1 MKLPELK
8 DCIIVHYGCELLN
21 KKEHLIYSL
30 AGISHEPNKEY
41 HFGDNTVTSGGPK
54 TETEIT
60 IIEEFENYIKKNRNK
75 TIIHWSMQKPD
86 WGFQAIASR
95 YYQLT
100 NKKINLDIKDTL
112 DLSEYLKSKYGYDY
126 IKKDGGRLN
135 HLAKKNGFSGFME
148 ERVIKTKHDNSCRIE
163 LLFSIVQAELQ
174 GKLKTDTK
182 QMPKLNEALIS
193 FSSNDTLDKVYEALK
208 GYFKGNEAKFR
219 MALEG
224 KKLDIHLL
232 FPSNQ
237 NKFVDV
243 FLRLKYSGFLLSK
256 PKEIK
261 EWLCSNF
268 VFQYHR
274 GDIKEV
280 RKFNPSTVN
289 DILTKEKGLPSKR
302 ERIKIDWLPNI
313 KL

>member
-1 MKLPELK
+1 MAQELNQNEIRTLLK
-8 DCIIVHYGCELLN
+8 EVLKYGDAALINCTEVHKIQLSN
-21 KKEHLIYSL
+21 HV
-30 AGISHEPNKEY
+30 NKE
-41 HFGDNTVTSGGPK
+41 
-54 TETEIT
+54 
-60 IIEEFENYIKKNRNK
+60 IKYFVNGSEQMAEYAKNNFSFYDK
-75 TIIHWSMQKPD
+75 HIHNSEHYQSMFK
-86 WGFQAIASR
+86 S
-95 YYQLT
+95 
-100 NKKINLDIKDTL
+100 LDD
-112 DLSEYLKSKYGYDY
+112 
-126 IKKDGGRLN
+126 
-135 HLAKKNGFSGFME
+135 AKKVKQILESN
-148 ERVIKTKHDNSCRIE
+148 TKSQSKQDLHE
-163 LLFSIVQAELQ
+163 
-174 GKLKTDTK
+174 KLKTDTK

-219 MALEG
+219 MALEC

-237 NKFVDV
+237 NKFVEV

-268 VFQYHR
+268 AFQYHR

-302 ERIKIDWLPNI
+302 ERIKIDWLPNM
-313 KL
+313 KY